1 MSVILK
7 QFDGGAIAPRD
18 DAILYNSII
27 TRNGIL
33 NGCTITH
40 LGANQIKITAGR
52 GIIKGRM
59 FEVEEMTV
67 NCQLASAGT
76 QKGRMYLRMELSNM
90 ENPAQI
96 KTVAAD
102 TLPELV
108 QEEDC
113 NYTNGIYELELCT
126 YDVTD
131 TLLSNL
137 KTTYEVIDT
146 VFPVAKT
153 LDDVN
158 GVTDEDVLAGA
169 LAVKELSSELYQSV
183 SNTDSMTLIDAI
195 GHICDNYITSNGS
208 GRGRFKCVD
217 GWYAYD
223 IIKAG
228 DSGCTGYL
236 NNSRDLTAYTFKR
249 LVGADAVLKK
259 LGDTTFEEIVSTT
272 ASGEIECFDY
282 TFTESKRLFVITMAV
297 YNSTPFDL
305 SLHISGTADYNICAT
320 WKSAPFLFN
329 IVQVDGTPGQTITM
343 KSVAYIQN
351 QHTVRSYMIE

>member
-33 NGCTITH
+33 DGCTITH
-40 LGANQIKITAGR
+40 LGANQLKITAGR

-67 NCQLASAGT
+67 NCTLASSGT
-76 QKGRMYLRMELSNM
+76 QRGRMYLRMELSNM

-137 KTTYEVIDT
+137 ETTYEVIDT

-158 GVTDEDVLAGA
+158 GVTDENVLAGA
-169 LAVKELSSELYQSV
+169 VAVKELSSDLASLNDEG
-183 SNTDSMTLIDAI
+183 AI
-195 GHICDNYITSNGS
+195 KGLEVREGDGVYITYQ
-208 GRGRFKCVD
+208 D
-217 GWYAYD
+217 
-223 IIKAG
+223 
-228 DSGCTGYL
+228 
-236 NNSRDLTAYTFKR
+236 
-249 LVGADAVLKK
+249 GADTVSKK
-259 LGDTTFEEIVSTT
+259 LGSPADSILLAGGRFSGTGENAGNNARILLSDVFERVEVDYSTNSGDLYLYYYNSGSYVKNEKVTSGSKFVFYPNETYDEIRITMFQNSTL
-272 ASGEIECFDY
+272 
-282 TFTESKRLFVITMAV
+282 TFT
-297 YNSTPFDL
+297 Y
-305 SLHISGTADYNICAT
+305 
-320 WKSAPFLFN
+320 
-329 IVQVDGTPGQTITM
+329 TITG
-343 KSVAYIQN
+343 YFQ
-351 QHTVRSYMIE
+351 

>member
-33 NGCTITH
+33 DGCTITH
-40 LGANQIKITAGR
+40 LGANQLKITAGR

-67 NCQLASAGT
+67 NCTLASSGT
-76 QKGRMYLRMELSNM
+76 QRGRMYLRMELSNM

-137 KTTYEVIDT
+137 ETTYEVIDT

-158 GVTDEDVLAGA
+158 GVTDENVLAGA
-169 LAVKELSSELYQSV
+169 VAVKELSSEIEAL
-183 SNTDSMTLIDAI
+183 NDEGAI
-195 GHICDNYITSNGS
+195 KGLEVREGDGVYITYQ
-208 GRGRFKCVD
+208 D
-217 GWYAYD
+217 
-223 IIKAG
+223 
-228 DSGCTGYL
+228 
-236 NNSRDLTAYTFKR
+236 
-249 LVGADAVLKK
+249 GADTVSKK
-259 LGDTTFEEIVSTT
+259 LGSKNFQLGVSCYSASDTSGSFSQYSYSGIDVS
-272 ASGEIECFDY
+272 DY
-282 TFTESKRLFVITMAV
+282 SKLRIITGTGLNVTVDNTPAQKEGDYYLLNGNSLSFVI
-297 YNSTPFDL
+297 
-305 SLHISGTADYNICAT
+305 
-320 WKSAPFLFN
+320 
-329 IVQVDGTPGQTITM
+329 QTRPLGA
-343 KSVAYIQN
+343 KVEFELL
-351 QHTVRSYMIE
+351 V

>member
-7 QFDGGAIAPRD
+7 QFDGGAIAPQD

-33 NGCTITH
+33 DGCTITH

-158 GVTDEDVLAGA
+158 GVTDENVLAGA
-169 LAVKELSSELYQSV
+169 LAVKELNSDLGGLTFAQ
-183 SNTDSMTLIDAI
+183 DAE
-195 GHICDNYITSNGS
+195 GNWGYIP
-208 GRGRFKCVD
+208 R
-217 GWYAYD
+217 
-223 IIKAG
+223 
-228 DSGCTGYL
+228 
-236 NNSRDLTAYTFKR
+236 
-249 LVGADAVLKK
+249 GADAVVPFRNIIVRASTSYLTSAYEGHVKVQIRVSVYDGET
-259 LGDTTFEEIVSTT
+259 LLVTDTIFDGHARGSGSGSTT
-272 ASGEIECFDY
+272 E
-282 TFTESKRLFVITMAV
+282 
-297 YNSTPFDL
+297 
-305 SLHISGTADYNICAT
+305 
-320 WKSAPFLFN
+320 
-329 IVQVDGTPGQTITM
+329 TI
-343 KSVAYIQN
+343 YP
-351 QHTVRSYMIE
+351 

>member
-33 NGCTITH
+33 DGCTITH
-40 LGANQIKITAGR
+40 LGANQLKITAGR

-67 NCQLASAGT
+67 NCTLASSGT
-76 QKGRMYLRMELSNM
+76 QRGRMYLRMELSNM

-158 GVTDEDVLAGA
+158 GVTDENVLAGA
-169 LAVKELSSELYQSV
+169 LAVKELNSDIKFPDGVGFYPDIQEGVRGYNTDPARGADTFSPFRSELEWEYFYNGNSGTTTYTYAFDDLDTRKVYYFVLCPLMNPSTPSYVSSISEDGIYTDILTGTILKPKVIKVERATSV
-183 SNTDSMTLIDAI
+183 TFRTILGA
-195 GHICDNYITSNGS
+195 
-208 GRGRFKCVD
+208 
-217 GWYAYD
+217 
-223 IIKAG
+223 
-228 DSGCTGYL
+228 
-236 NNSRDLTAYTFKR
+236 NNSG
-249 LVGADAVLKK
+249 V
-259 LGDTTFEEIVSTT
+259 
-272 ASGEIECFDY
+272 
-282 TFTESKRLFVITMAV
+282 
-297 YNSTPFDL
+297 
-305 SLHISGTADYNICAT
+305 NIFRC
-320 WKSAPFLFN
+320 
-329 IVQVDGTPGQTITM
+329 
-343 KSVAYIQN
+343 
-351 QHTVRSYMIE
+351 TV

>member
-96 KTVAAD
+96 KTVAAN

-137 KTTYEVIDT
+137 ETTYEVIDT

-158 GVTDEDVLAGA
+158 GVTDGNVLAGA
-169 LAVKELSSELYQSV
+169 LAVKELSSDINGCQFFTE
-183 SNTDSMTLIDAI
+183 
-195 GHICDNYITSNGS
+195 GS
-208 GRGRFKCVD
+208 GADTKYYIQSGADTASKKELGNPMLVKIGTFTAPAF
-217 GWYAYD
+217 GTNEHYD
-223 IIKAG
+223 IELGTTDYDTIIIIATWADQSDYQKAG
-228 DSGCTGYL
+228 IAISSAINDRSAYGSAYGTGATSRNQCTHGKNPYFQLL
-236 NNSRDLTAYTFKR
+236 NDGETLRLLQGNTAWSNFPAYYM
-249 LVGADAVLKK
+249 LLK
-259 LGDTTFEEIVSTT
+259 LNPVIVEST
-272 ASGEIECFDY
+272 
-282 TFTESKRLFVITMAV
+282 
-297 YNSTPFDL
+297 
-305 SLHISGTADYNICAT
+305 
-320 WKSAPFLFN
+320 
-329 IVQVDGTPGQTITM
+329 
-343 KSVAYIQN
+343 
-351 QHTVRSYMIE
+351 

>member
-33 NGCTITH
+33 DGCTITH
-40 LGANQIKITAGR
+40 LGANQLKITAGR

-67 NCQLASAGT
+67 NCTLASSGT
-76 QKGRMYLRMELSNM
+76 QRGRMYLRMELSNM

-137 KTTYEVIDT
+137 ETTYEVIDT

-158 GVTDEDVLAGA
+158 GVTDENVLAGA
-169 LAVKELSSELYQSV
+169 VAVKELSSDI
-183 SNTDSMTLIDAI
+183 NTMLPSYANLEIVYEKVNHTDDTTEEEFEIPES
-195 GHICDNYITSNGS
+195 
-208 GRGRFKCVD
+208 
-217 GWYAYD
+217 GWYSIHATGN
-223 IIKAG
+223 IQGSSNMIFITRISVGEIAIAG
-228 DSGCTGYL
+228 MNASKGVGPGY
-236 NNSRDLTAYTFKR
+236 TVPIY
-249 LVGADAVLKK
+249 
-259 LGDTTFEEIVSTT
+259 STT
-272 ASGEIECFDY
+272 IYLPKGLHVTI
-282 TFTESKRLFVITMAV
+282 
-297 YNSTPFDL
+297 STRN
-305 SLHISGTADYNICAT
+305 GAT
-320 WKSAPFLFN
+320 RIYKTN
-329 IVQVDGTPGQTITM
+329 
-343 KSVAYIQN
+343 
-351 QHTVRSYMIE
+351 

>member
-169 LAVKELSSELYQSV
+169 LAVKELSSELYQETTET
-183 SNTDSMTLIDAI
+183 NSMNLVDAVNF
-195 GHICDNYITSNGS
+195 ICNNLELQKSFRKVFQCLN
-208 GRGRFKCVD
+208 
-217 GWYAYD
+217 GWYSLDTIKSSGGVCSGFLSSLTTSEAYSFY
-223 IIKAG
+223 KG
-228 DSGCTGYL
+228 
-236 NNSRDLTAYTFKR
+236 
-249 LVGADAVLKK
+249 GADAVLKK
-259 LGDTTFEEIVSTT
+259 LGNATITFTTELHGSGWAATRIVKPDGYSKVDVNLSRGSGSVYGYKPDDSGTPYGTVLGTLTT
-272 ASGEIECFDY
+272 AVQTFDVSEYTEIGI
-282 TFTESKRLFVITMAV
+282 R
-297 YNSTPFDL
+297 
-305 SLHISGTADYNICAT
+305 
-320 WKSAPFLFN
+320 
-329 IVQVDGTPGQTITM
+329 VDGNNSNA
-343 KSVAYIQN
+343 K
-351 QHTVRSYMIE
+351 TVFY

>member
-169 LAVKELSSELYQSV
+169 LAVKELSSELSSGYSSFSQIASCSSNSSRGSSQTYQTTQAGWYCFNAELSRQATQEDMFKCSV
-183 SNTDSMTLIDAI
+183 SVNNHKIAATS
-195 GHICDNYITSNGS
+195 GFGDNFAAVFYLPS
-208 GRGRFKCVD
+208 G
-217 GWYAYD
+217 
-223 IIKAG
+223 I
-228 DSGCTGYL
+228 
-236 NNSRDLTAYTFKR
+236 
-249 LVGADAVLKK
+249 
-259 LGDTTFEEIVSTT
+259 
-272 ASGEIECFDY
+272 
-282 TFTESKRLFVITMAV
+282 
-297 YNSTPFDL
+297 
-305 SLHISGTADYNICAT
+305 
-320 WKSAPFLFN
+320 
-329 IVQVDGTPGQTITM
+329 TITISATFATATLY
-343 KSVAYIQN
+343 KIN
-351 QHTVRSYMIE
+351 

>member
-169 LAVKELSSELYQSV
+169 LAVKELSSDIKFPDGAGFYPDIKDGQRGYNTDPARGADTFSPFSSIPELISSSVASNIARTFDVSSRLLHSKYTVDNFYLVAKGVSFGTSSAIHNNLEKSYDPDTGILSV
-183 SNTDSMTLIDAI
+183 SAAVNYHNSNNGFWLIYDVYLID
-195 GHICDNYITSNGS
+195 S
-208 GRGRFKCVD
+208 
-217 GWYAYD
+217 
-223 IIKAG
+223 
-228 DSGCTGYL
+228 
-236 NNSRDLTAYTFKR
+236 
-249 LVGADAVLKK
+249 VL
-259 LGDTTFEEIVSTT
+259 
-272 ASGEIECFDY
+272 
-282 TFTESKRLFVITMAV
+282 
-297 YNSTPFDL
+297 
-305 SLHISGTADYNICAT
+305 
-320 WKSAPFLFN
+320 
-329 IVQVDGTPGQTITM
+329 
-343 KSVAYIQN
+343 
-351 QHTVRSYMIE
+351 

>member
-33 NGCTITH
+33 DGCTITH

-158 GVTDEDVLAGA
+158 GVTDENVLAGA
-169 LAVKELSSELYQSV
+169 VAVKELSSE
-183 SNTDSMTLIDAI
+183 I
-195 GHICDNYITSNGS
+195 GDISGITNQMYNSIGALLQYYINN
-208 GRGRFKCVD
+208 
-217 GWYAYD
+217 
-223 IIKAG
+223 
-228 DSGCTGYL
+228 GYL
-236 NNSRDLTAYTFKR
+236 PDINSTPLIPKLTANNSRILTDSTNPNYLAWQAFDQNPSTYFLCKGTYIGYDFLKNVSVKKITWSGYNQGAFPGFGGSAKLQASDNKSSWIDVANIPGNGTGAPSEEFTVPVIQSHR
-249 LVGADAVLKK
+249 YWRVNNGADFGL
-259 LGDTTFEEIVSTT
+259 
-272 ASGEIECFDY
+272 Y
-282 TFTESKRLFVITMAV
+282 
-297 YNSTPFDL
+297 
-305 SLHISGTADYNICAT
+305 SLQFYGT
-320 WKSAPFLFN
+320 
-329 IVQVDGTPGQTITM
+329 
-343 KSVAYIQN
+343 
-351 QHTVRSYMIE
+351 

>member
-33 NGCTITH
+33 DGCTITH
-40 LGANQIKITAGR
+40 LGANQLKITAGR

-67 NCQLASAGT
+67 NCTLASSGT
-76 QKGRMYLRMELSNM
+76 QRGRMYLRMELSNM

-137 KTTYEVIDT
+137 ETTYEVIDT

-158 GVTDEDVLAGA
+158 GVTDENVLAGA
-169 LAVKELSSELYQSV
+169 VAVKELSS
-183 SNTDSMTLIDAI
+183 DF
-195 GHICDNYITSNGS
+195 G
-208 GRGRFKCVD
+208 
-217 GWYAYD
+217 
-223 IIKAG
+223 
-228 DSGCTGYL
+228 GCTFSVQSDG
-236 NNSRDLTAYTFKR
+236 AYVTYTPSG
-249 LVGADAVLKK
+249 GADPVSKK
-259 LGDTTFEEIVSTT
+259 LGDLTFVQ
-272 ASGEIECFDY
+272 A
-282 TFTESKRLFVITMAV
+282 
-297 YNSTPFDL
+297 
-305 SLHISGTADYNICAT
+305 ISADG
-320 WKSAPFLFN
+320 L
-329 IVQVDGTPGQTITM
+329 
-343 KSVAYIQN
+343 
-351 QHTVRSYMIE
+351 QHTVDCTHVQGYTFLTNDSFIFNFKEVSYQTVNNPGEGSTSQNYPLTYNYDSETGMLTYSGGGRHTIASGWDVYITSDIDLYVK

>member
-169 LAVKELSSELYQSV
+169 LAVKELSSEIDERFPNDVRIFAEGSGEDVEYYAQLGADTASKKLLG
-183 SNTDSMTLIDAI
+183 DSSQILAIFHASTSSAVRYTADRKITGITMISEDVRTSTVQLRINNEIQTGTNIAQIDGGEFGCRVYDVTLNVGDEVAVTSSGGGGADMVLLSGVIDAAQ
-195 GHICDNYITSNGS
+195 SS
-208 GRGRFKCVD
+208 G
-217 GWYAYD
+217 
-223 IIKAG
+223 
-228 DSGCTGYL
+228 
-236 NNSRDLTAYTFKR
+236 
-249 LVGADAVLKK
+249 
-259 LGDTTFEEIVSTT
+259 
-272 ASGEIECFDY
+272 
-282 TFTESKRLFVITMAV
+282 
-297 YNSTPFDL
+297 
-305 SLHISGTADYNICAT
+305 
-320 WKSAPFLFN
+320 
-329 IVQVDGTPGQTITM
+329 
-343 KSVAYIQN
+343 
-351 QHTVRSYMIE
+351 

>member
-169 LAVKELSSELYQSV
+169 LAVKELSSE
-183 SNTDSMTLIDAI
+183 TDRIRVYV
-195 GHICDNYITSNGS
+195 GN
-208 GRGRFKCVD
+208 D
-217 GWYAYD
+217 GKLHFVN
-223 IIKAG
+223 KAG
-228 DSGCTGYL
+228 ADSVL
-236 NNSRDLTAYTFKR
+236 PFNSFKF
-249 LVGADAVLKK
+249 LAAVPYN
-259 LGDTTFEEIVSTT
+259 TSRVSG
-272 ASGEIECFDY
+272 SSI
-282 TFTESKRLFVITMAV
+282 
-297 YNSTPFDL
+297 PFDL
-305 SLHISGTADYNICAT
+305 SAYSGEVIIAFAFIWAYGVSLDTTQITFSPEPEEYLYKAPDAYTTGESWGYNVPFVIRINVDKISNKTLNVNH
-320 WKSAPFLFN
+320 KSN
-329 IVQVDGTPGQTITM
+329 GQMRGCQYFIFQ
-343 KSVAYIQN
+343 I
-351 QHTVRSYMIE
+351 

>member
-33 NGCTITH
+33 DGCTITH

-59 FEVEEMTV
+59 FEIEEMTV
-67 NCQLASAGT
+67 NCQLASEGT

-137 KTTYEVIDT
+137 ETTYEVIDT

-158 GVTDEDVLAGA
+158 GVTDENVLAGA
-169 LAVKELSSELYQSV
+169 LAVKELSSDLGGLSFRQ
-183 SNTDSMTLIDAI
+183 DAE
-195 GHICDNYITSNGS
+195 GN
-208 GRGRFKCVD
+208 
-217 GWYAYD
+217 W
-223 IIKAG
+223 
-228 DSGCTGYL
+228 GYKP
-236 NNSRDLTAYTFKR
+236 S
-249 LVGADAVLKK
+249 GADAVIPFKK
-259 LGDTTFEEIVSTT
+259 IKSQTKTVSSGDNRAFRITFENLTEVVGIASISATNAVGVGAVTNTINGGLSVSGNSVTLAVRADGPITNITLT
-272 ASGEIECFDY
+272 AVGF
-282 TFTESKRLFVITMAV
+282 
-297 YNSTPFDL
+297 
-305 SLHISGTADYNICAT
+305 
-320 WKSAPFLFN
+320 
-329 IVQVDGTPGQTITM
+329 
-343 KSVAYIQN
+343 
-351 QHTVRSYMIE
+351 

>member
-33 NGCTITH
+33 DGCTITH
-40 LGANQIKITAGR
+40 LGANQLKITAGR

-67 NCQLASAGT
+67 NCTLASSGT
-76 QKGRMYLRMELSNM
+76 QRGRMYLRMELSNM

-137 KTTYEVIDT
+137 ETTYEVIDT

-158 GVTDEDVLAGA
+158 GVTDENVLAGA
-169 LAVKELSSELYQSV
+169 VAVKELSSELSGKLK
-183 SNTDSMTLIDAI
+183 NTIQLYSGTSFTGNIELSQPYNDFLLICI
-195 GHICDNYITSNGS
+195 VVFYGTGGCIQQLIPPNILEITNEKNRNIVFMGHQ
-208 GRGRFKCVD
+208 
-217 GWYAYD
+217 
-223 IIKAG
+223 
-228 DSGCTGYL
+228 
-236 NNSRDLTAYTFKR
+236 NNSISMR
-249 LVGADAVLKK
+249 
-259 LGDTTFEEIVSTT
+259 
-272 ASGEIECFDY
+272 
-282 TFTESKRLFVITMAV
+282 FT
-297 YNSTPFDL
+297 
-305 SLHISGTADYNICAT
+305 DYNTCV
-320 WKSAPFLFN
+320 
-329 IVQVDGTPGQTITM
+329 VQLIEGTNNPY
-343 KSVAYIQN
+343 VAGIYGL
-351 QHTVRSYMIE
+351 R